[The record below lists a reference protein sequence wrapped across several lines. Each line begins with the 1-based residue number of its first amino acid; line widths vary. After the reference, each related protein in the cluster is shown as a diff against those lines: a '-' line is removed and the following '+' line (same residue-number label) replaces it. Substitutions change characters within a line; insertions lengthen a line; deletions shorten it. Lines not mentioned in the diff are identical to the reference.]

1 MHQIYKKVKSEKGA
15 SMILALALVLICVTV
30 ASIIVMAAS
39 SGASRGLTRTQQ
51 QRGYLTVSSAAQLVA
66 EELEDVGTMI
76 ANQQWYQYECD
87 DYDEYINNVEYG
99 GVFRNGYLVTDFEVS
114 GALNPIITDLPH
126 NTSVVTVVD
135 GDSVNGLFAD
145 VLTTATQHIYTT
157 GSSYS
162 EEITIEPVIA
172 DERLGAA
179 ICTFIM
185 DTGYNVKVQITTAD
199 SDYTATVTMD
209 KDNSAGSGETVV
221 LETSTHTHT
230 VYYLKLQG
238 DAYVAAQM
246 EVSRDG
252 QLVSKTQSI
261 TWKAPTVRKGGASE

>member
-76 ANQQWYQYECD
+76 ANQQWYQYDCEI
-87 DYDEYINNVEYG
+87 YEEYISDEYG
-99 GVFRNGYLVTDFEVS
+99 GVFREGYLVTDFGVS
-114 GALNPIITDLPH
+114 GALNPIMTDLPH

-135 GDSVNGLFAD
+135 GDSVSGLFAD

-162 EEITIEPVIA
+162 EEITIAPVIA
-172 DERLGAA
+172 DERLGTA
-179 ICTFIM
+179 ICTFTM
-185 DTGYNVKVQITTAD
+185 DVGYNVKVQITTAD

-230 VYYLKLQG
+230 VYYKKLQG

-246 EVSRDG
+246 EVNRDG